1 MIIAPNGAKYDII
14 AIVEKILEG
23 KGMKKILTKALSML
37 LAFMLIFA
45 AVGTTA
51 SAANYDKVAKR
62 ICAKYTK
69 AAKAGSFVGKVKV
82 TYKKQKGAYNFTF
95 TLNMDQDDSTFAMLK
110 LMGGNYYNETR
121 DSFKSTTTK
130 LRKAIKKQGI
140 KKVNVTYI
148 VKAKG
153 KKLWV
158 AKNGKIT
165 YDKYK

>member
-1 MIIAPNGAKYDII
+1 MKNNKKGIIIGGVVLVALI
-14 AIVEKILEG
+14 AI
-23 KGMKKILTKALSML
+23 
-37 LAFMLIFA
+37 FA
-45 AVGTTA
+45 VVGTTA

-130 LRKAIKKQGI
+130 LRKDIKKQGI